1 VCAIRSDIAT
11 GGADPDRQEGW
22 MARDRTRR
30 KEEDMLTLTDTAS
43 TVVKEIVDR
52 SGAPAGAGLRIDTE
66 GDSATQFAVEIAPEP
81 QERDAIV
88 EQAGA
93 RVYLAE
99 HAAQALDDKTLD
111 AHLGEDGRV
120 AFDVLPQ
127 RI

>member
-1 VCAIRSDIAT
+1 
-11 GGADPDRQEGW
+11 
-22 MARDRTRR
+22 
-30 KEEDMLTLTDTAS
+30 MLTLTDTAS

-52 SGAPAGAGLRIDTE
+52 SGAPAGSGLRIDAE
-66 GDSATQFAVEIAPEP
+66 GDTGTEFSVEIAPLPE
-81 QERDAIV
+81 ERDAIV

-99 HAAQALDDKTLD
+99 KAAQALDEKTLD

-120 AFDVLPQ
+120 EFDILPQ